1 MPFGR
6 KRGDGGSNVAFDAV
20 IGQVKLTCDN
30 DNDTDVVF
38 YRQNGKLL
46 MEQAHW

>member
-6 KRGDGGSNVAFDAV
+6 KRGEGGSKVAFDAV
-20 IGQVKLTCDN
+20 IGQVKLTC